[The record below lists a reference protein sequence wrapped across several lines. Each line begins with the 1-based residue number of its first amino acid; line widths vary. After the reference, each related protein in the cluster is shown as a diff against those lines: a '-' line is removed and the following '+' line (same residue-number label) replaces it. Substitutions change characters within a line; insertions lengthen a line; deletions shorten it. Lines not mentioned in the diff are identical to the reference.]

1 MVSMLCRA
9 LFFVLV
15 VPIWG
20 LAAEP
25 VDAKKPERFPTLFII
40 GDSTVKNGTKGQVG
54 WGDPLA
60 DLFDHS
66 KIRVVNRALGGRS
79 SRTYLTEGLWDKVLA
94 EVQPGDFVIM
104 QFGHNDGSGLSD
116 PRGRA
121 SIKGTGDD
129 TQESTNARTGE
140 KESGHS

>member
-1 MVSMLCRA
+1 MARRA
-9 LFFVLV
+9 
-15 VPIWG
+15 
-20 LAAEP
+20 
-25 VDAKKPERFPTLFII
+25 
-40 GDSTVKNGTKGQVG
+40 QVG

-94 EVQPGDFVIM
+94 EVQAGDFVIM
-104 QFGHNDGSGLSD
+104 EFGHDDGSGLSD

-121 SIKGTGDD
+121 SIKGTGDH
-129 TQESTNARTGE
+129 TQEANNAKGQEETV
-140 KESGHS
+140 